1 MPERQGR
8 LVKEKERQEKEEREQ
23 DAMEKGIKLD
33 NTSIKEKRRK
43 ESGLR
48 EQEMRTTKGTETFWP
63 TVRKGE
69 RRQRG

>member
-33 NTSIKEKRRK
+33 KYKN
-43 ESGLR
+43 G
-48 EQEMRTTKGTETFWP
+48 
-63 TVRKGE
+63 
-69 RRQRG
+69 